1 MIYEKIAGEF
11 GCVDGE
17 LTLAPG
23 LNVVYAPNETGKST
37 WCALVRATLY
47 GVESAERAKAGMM
60 PVKTKYLPWSG
71 KPAFGRITVR
81 KDGRPITVTRQT
93 QRGRMFSAFSAVYAD
108 TNEPVAGLDAATA
121 GEALTGVAAD
131 VFTRSLFCAG
141 DSMAVSENTELERK
155 IAAIAGT
162 GDDEISA
169 TAANKLLNSW
179 KNERRHNKTGRL
191 PQLEE
196 QIRENKATLAE
207 IGELN
212 QGILAI
218 DGELKLRRA
227 ERTALE
233 ADKAAF
239 AAIDR
244 TRAAARQEAAD
255 EVAENAAN
263 RAIAFRA
270 EHGLSGHRGDIAVCE
285 AAAEHF
291 RMTAGREAEC
301 QIAEAEYY
309 TAQSRREAY
318 KLPDR
323 LAAFDGCT
331 AEFAREDAAA
341 KRKEAEALLAAKPK
355 AWLFFAALVAAGIG
369 AALKLPTYHESMI
382 GWAFLFLGAAVGVT
396 LAVLGVRS
404 IFTARRDR
412 RRGESICASFGAA
425 SPEEITAL
433 ELEYERYLD
442 TAHALG
448 VTAEEAAEK
457 LTILRKKYAASRA
470 RAEELAVALRIPLNA
485 ESAAEAEALVRLNR
499 QLDDCCAEADRTA
512 AAAEELRAAI
522 AAELDTQAAQTAQTT
537 RYGSEEATIA
547 ALAAADEAIRTA
559 EQRRA
564 ELCGRLSHF
573 ADFAY
578 LSAETAHLEEEHA
591 RLSTEYDAI
600 AMAMGWLTESADE
613 LARRLTPKLCSRA
626 SELFATMTKGKYGE
640 VQIDKHFAAEVLAE
654 GEGLPRSMLQLSR
667 GALDQLYLAVRI
679 ALSEIFFDGEL
690 PPLVLDDCFAAFDD
704 ARCADS
710 IALLAEL
717 AKDRQIVIFTCRARE
732 ADAAKRFGAS
742 VATLA

>member
-81 KDGRPITVTRQT
+81 KDGRPITITRQT

-108 TNEPVAGLDAATA
+108 TNEPVTEFDATTA
-121 GEALTGVAAD
+121 GEALTGVAVD

-141 DSMAVSENTELERK
+141 DQMAVSENAELERK

-169 TAANKLLNSW
+169 SAANKLLNSW
-179 KNERRHNKTGRL
+179 KNERRHNKTGKL

-196 QIRENKATLAE
+196 KIRQNRADLAE
-207 IGELN
+207 ISESN
-212 QGILAI
+212 RQILAI
-218 DGELKLRRA
+218 DGELKLQRA
-227 ERTALE
+227 ERAALA

-239 AAIDR
+239 AAID
-244 TRAAARQEAAD
+244 TAGPSARLEAAD
-255 EVAENAAN
+255 EVAQNAAD

-270 EHGLSGHRGDIAVCE
+270 EHGLSGYRGDRAVCE

-291 RMTAGREAEC
+291 RITAGREAEC
-301 QIAEAEYY
+301 RIAEAEYY
-309 TAQSRREAY
+309 TAESRRTAHA
-318 KLPDR
+318 LPER
-323 LAAFDGCT
+323 LAAFNGCT

-341 KRKEAEALLAAKPK
+341 DRKKAEELLAAKPK
-355 AWLFFAALVAAGIG
+355 IWLFFAAVVAAAIG
-369 AALKLPTYHESMI
+369 VALKQPAYHESML
-382 GWAFLFLGAAVGVT
+382 GWAFLFFGCAAAVT
-396 LAVLGVRS
+396 LAGMGFGS
-404 IFTARRDR
+404 IFSARRDR
-412 RRGESICASFGAA
+412 RQGQSICDSFGAA
-425 SPEEITAL
+425 APAEITAL
-433 ELEYERYLD
+433 ELEYERYLE
-442 TAHALG
+442 TARICGEDA
-448 VTAEEAAEK
+448 EAAADK
-457 LTILRKKYAASRA
+457 LTMLRKKYAAA
-470 RAEELAVALRIPLNA
+470 KQRAEELAGYLKIPLNA
-485 ESAAEAEALVRLNR
+485 DAAAEAEALVRLNR
-499 QLDDCCAEADRTA
+499 RLDDLCAEADRTSA
-512 AAAEELRAAI
+512 AADELRETLAADLRAKTEEAARTARCGSLEATEAAI
-522 AAELDTQAAQTAQTT
+522 
-537 RYGSEEATIA
+537 
-547 ALAAADEAIRTA
+547 AAADEAIRA
-559 EQRRA
+559 GEHRRA

-578 LSAETAHLEEEHA
+578 LSAETAQLEEEHA
-591 RLSTEYDAI
+591 RLSAEYEALTL
-600 AMAMGWLTESADE
+600 AMGWITESADE

-626 SELFATMTKGKYGE
+626 SELFAAMTGGKYGE
-640 VQIDKHFAAEVLAE
+640 VQLDKHFAAEVLAE

-667 GALDQLYLAVRI
+667 GALDQLYLAIRI
-679 ALSEIFFDGEL
+679 ALSEIFFDDAL

-717 AKDRQIVIFTCRARE
+717 SKDRQIVIFTCRARE
-732 ADAAKRFGAS
+732 ADAAKRFGAN
-742 VATLA
+742 VAEIA